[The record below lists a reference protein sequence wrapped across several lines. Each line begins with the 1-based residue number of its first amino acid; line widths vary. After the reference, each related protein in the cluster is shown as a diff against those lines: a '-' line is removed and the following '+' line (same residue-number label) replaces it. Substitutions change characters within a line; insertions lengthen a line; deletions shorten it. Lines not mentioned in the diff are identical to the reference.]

1 FVVSP
6 KCLGIKP
13 RPSSPPAYSVL
24 HLAISYRSTSSSS
37 YYRAQNKQTKMAPS
51 KRMSLEEKRSTILKI
66 YHSSKEVYTEKE
78 IVALAAKAGVNAN
91 TIIDINQGLID
102 DNLVSKEKIGG
113 SNYFWSFPSK
123 KDRMAQL
130 QHESI
135 LRNITSLQEKVKE
148 ATVQLAD
155 AKRGREDDDS
165 GDRAKKMARTAELT
179 KLKSAAVEELEKL
192 KQNDPQALADLE
204 HELELVKGAANRW
217 TDNIFSCKDYLVK
230 KRGMDKKESMKILGI
245 TDAFDCEC
253 CTILC
258 CVLILCF
265 GEIVLTRYILHFVD
279 PEDKGSK

>member
-1 FVVSP
+1 
-6 KCLGIKP
+6 
-13 RPSSPPAYSVL
+13 
-24 HLAISYRSTSSSS
+24 
-37 YYRAQNKQTKMAPS
+37 MAPS

-245 TDAFDCEC
+245 TDAFD
-253 CTILC
+253 
-258 CVLILCF
+258 
-265 GEIVLTRYILHFVD
+265 Y

>member
-1 FVVSP
+1 
-6 KCLGIKP
+6 
-13 RPSSPPAYSVL
+13 
-24 HLAISYRSTSSSS
+24 
-37 YYRAQNKQTKMAPS
+37 
-51 KRMSLEEKRSTILKI
+51 
-66 YHSSKEVYTEKE
+66 
-78 IVALAAKAGVNAN
+78 
-91 TIIDINQGLID
+91 
-102 DNLVSKEKIGG
+102 
-113 SNYFWSFPSK
+113 
-123 KDRMAQL
+123 MAQL

-135 LRNITSLQEKVKE
+135 LRNSTSLQEKVKE